1 MSNDNIWIASF
12 DIGKCNFSFYI
23 EEMSLKELEI
33 IKNISKDK
41 RYNQNGTCTLD
52 FSNIIK
58 KVYLNGKIILLEN
71 VDLTKDTNKSKYFD
85 LEWCHNM
92 IDILDKYKEY
102 WDKVSYFVIEQQMSF
117 GKKNNTMALKLG
129 QNCESYFMFKYG
141 RFKKVIEFPAYY
153 KTQILGAQKGEK
165 ILKSGKI
172 KYVAIDKPARKKW
185 SIKKGLSILEERKDF
200 DTIEELQRKNGR
212 KKQKLDDKMDVL
224 CQLQSFKYLYF
235 VEKMKLF

>member
-1 MSNDNIWIASF
+1 MNKDIIWIASY
-12 DIGKCNFSFYI
+12 DIGKRNFSFYI
-23 EEMSLKELEI
+23 EEISIKELEI
-33 IKNISKDK
+33 IKNIPKDK
-41 RYNQNGTCTLD
+41 RYNPDGSCTLQ
-52 FSNIIK
+52 FSDIMK
-58 KVYLNGKIILLEN
+58 KVYINGKIILLQN
-71 VDLTKDTNKSKYFD
+71 VDLTQDTDKSKYFD

-102 WDKVSYFVIEQQMSF
+102 WDKVSYFIVEQQMSF

-153 KTQILGAQKGEK
+153 KTQILGAKKNEK
-165 ILKSGKI
+165 KLKSGKI
-172 KYVAIDKPARKKW
+172 KYVAIDKSDRKKW
-185 SIKKGLSILEERKDF
+185 SIQKGLSILEERKDF
-200 DTIEELQRKNGR
+200 DTIEELKKKIGR

-235 VEKMKLF
+235 VEKLKI